1 MDIDNCKPGMTLDEE
16 VTLKGIEHNII
27 NSRKISVKANVEIN
41 ARVYS
46 NENTDIVSNIGDIEN
61 IQLLKTVVPISSL
74 VGEGTN
80 SVNVKETIKVDVA
93 DELAE
98 IMRVRTRISGREAK
112 ISYNK
117 VLVKADMHLDMMY
130 LTEDGRINNNTTTL
144 PIMGFVDMPNVNENN
159 ICDVKC
165 KLKNFIVKPT
175 TGESSSIHAEAEIEL
190 VCFVYEEKNIDI
202 IEDLY
207 STASEVRATKRE
219 VKVVS
224 KKQHRRER
232 HVVKEQ
238 IQVPEIGS
246 NKIYNIDV
254 RPNITNMNRAG
265 NKVVIQG
272 ELGLEF
278 LFGVDK
284 GVSTKN
290 TNIPFECS
298 IDSELAREQIEI
310 TKDVEISKENFTIVS
325 DGNIEVDINLDFNLG
340 FSMNRKLEIIE
351 EVELEESKQEP
362 GYSMVIYFVKP
373 GDTLWRVAK
382 KLKSTIEDIRRV
394 NALDGEDGLE
404 QGMQLYIPKYIKRN
418 VEIA

>member
-1 MDIDNCKPGMTLDEE
+1 VDIDNCKPGMTLDEE